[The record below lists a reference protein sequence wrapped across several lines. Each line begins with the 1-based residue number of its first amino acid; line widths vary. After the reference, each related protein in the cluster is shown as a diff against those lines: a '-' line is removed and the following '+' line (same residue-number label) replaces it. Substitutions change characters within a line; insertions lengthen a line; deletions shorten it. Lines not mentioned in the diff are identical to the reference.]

1 MTMMMTHLLFTI
13 LQTGLLFPGQTGE
26 SLQQQIRAACSPAS
40 LISYSRAQDSVFK
53 ALFWDGDSVECIYGG
68 YQVYLDSQSDPSTTV
83 YQNGA
88 GLSVEHAWPQSKGA
102 SGTGRSDLHHLFPAK
117 QSVNS
122 ARGNNPYCE
131 SPDNQTATWYFRQYS
146 QTVSPQTGADL
157 WSERNGISGF
167 FEPREQEKGRLAR
180 AMAYFYTIYRTDVD
194 AADTTFWGLQAE
206 TLLQWHRQFPPDAV
220 EIARQT
226 RIQSIQGNLNPF
238 ITDTSLFARAYFSG
252 GDSQTPAAPVLFFS
266 EYAEG
271 SANNKYLEIVNAGSE
286 TVALGDIRV
295 SLYSNG
301 ATTASNNFLLSGSL
315 NPGEVLVLKN
325 SQATLYTG
333 EATIASAVVNFNGN
347 DALSLTWI
355 TSGDTLDIFG
365 RIGEDPGSA
374 WISGDK
380 STLDRT
386 LVRKSSVSKG
396 IQTNPSSGFPTLGTE
411 WDVYA
416 TDTISNL
423 GFHELDQGP
432 TVPVHHGPLNW
443 VIFGGQAEVAWTTY
457 SESENAGF
465 WLEASHPTGE
475 WQPLTFLAGKGT
487 STESK
492 MYRISYPVPAGTTRL
507 RLIQTDLDGDRHLL
521 GELDVTGQYGQTD
534 KLAIVGAYP
543 NPFNPTTNIL
553 LTNPVSQQVQLS
565 VYSLTGQLVG
575 TIFNDLLASGIHQI
589 PWKATGLTSG
599 SYLIRINNSQTGL
612 QVLLLK

>member
-1 MTMMMTHLLFTI
+1 MMTFTFSLI

-26 SLQQQIRAACSPAS
+26 ALQQQIRAAYTPAS

-53 ALFWDGDSVECIYGG
+53 ALYWSGDSVECIYGG
-68 YQVYLDSQSDPSTTV
+68 FRVFLDPQSDPSTTV

-102 SGTGRSDLHHLFPAK
+102 YGTGRSDLHHLFPAK
-117 QSVNS
+117 QSINS
-122 ARGNNPYCE
+122 ARGNNPFCE
-131 SPDNQTATWYFRQYS
+131 SPDNQTQTWYFRQYS

-180 AMAYFYTIYRTDVD
+180 AMAYFYTIYRTDAD
-194 AADTTFWGLQAE
+194 AADTSFWGLQAE

-238 ITDTSLFARAYFSG
+238 ITDTSLFSRAYFSD
-252 GDSQTPAAPVLFFS
+252 GDQQTPTKPLLFFS
-266 EYAEG
+266 EYVEG
-271 SANNKYLEIVNAGSE
+271 TSSNKYLEIVNAGSE

-325 SQATLYTG
+325 SLATLYTG
-333 EATIASAVVNFNGN
+333 KATIASSVVNFNGD

-386 LVRKSSVSKG
+386 LVRKSSVVKG

-411 WDVYA
+411 WDVYP
-416 TDTISNL
+416 TDTISDL
-423 GFHELDQGP
+423 GFHELDNGP
-432 TVPVHHGPLNW
+432 TVPVQHGPLNW

-457 SESENAGF
+457 SESGNAGF
-465 WLEASHPTGE
+465 WLEAQLEAHH
-475 WQPLTFLAGKGT
+475 WNPLAFLEGRGT
-487 STESK
+487 STDPNY
-492 MYRISYPVPAGTTRL
+492 YRLTSSFPDNCKRL
-507 RLIQTDLDGDRHLL
+507 RLSQVDLDGTRTVL
-521 GELDVTGQYGQTD
+521 GELAVSGNSGIIRD
-534 KLAIVGAYP
+534 LSIVAAYP
-543 NPFNPTTNIL
+543 NPFNPTTTIVL
-553 LTNPVSQQVQLS
+553 AIPARQHIQLS
-565 VYSLTGQLVG
+565 VFSVTGQQVATLV
-575 TIFNDLLASGIHQI
+575 NDSLSAGIHHI
-589 PWKATGLTSG
+589 PWNASGLTSG
-599 SYLIRINNSQTGL
+599 TYLLKVNQHQKGI